1 MSRFPALYD
10 PSNKKLYPLRGFD
23 SFLVGRNETANVVLQ
38 DRSCS
43 RHHFRILHYQGRY
56 YVEALS
62 PTNVTYCN
70 DQPVP
75 VTQPT
80 LLQHEAILQAGSARF
95 RFLERAPGASGKA
108 IRSAPELPPQPPP
121 QALPDHL
128 QTLVVDSQASV
139 PGGGPM
145 PLGDVHIPV
154 AGKMLI
160 GREQARVQVYLP
172 HPHISR
178 LHAHLTVQGTKVILR
193 DLNSANGTYVNG
205 KRLTRPVALK
215 PGDQIDVGPYA
226 LEFTGA
232 ELLSRS
238 RSDNIELVAR
248 SLRRVVTSR
257 ETGKPITLLDNITL
271 VIKPRE
277 FVCLL
282 GPSGSGKSTLLS
294 ALSGRLTPDDG
305 VVLVNGKEVLNH
317 FEALKQDMAVVPQ
330 KDLLHESLKLG
341 EALWYTAR
349 LRLPPDT
356 SYRET
361 HACIDQILDT
371 VNLKTRRGTAIRYL
385 SGGQIKRASLANE
398 ILCKPSLLFLDEVTS
413 GLDEQTDRD
422 MMSLFR
428 SLADA
433 GKTVVCITHSL
444 SNVERNCHLV
454 VILANGGR
462 LAFVGKPAEALE
474 YFNIERLGDV
484 YERLAEE
491 SPEHWRDA
499 FRASPFYETYVQ
511 ARLPAAKK
519 ELDAVEEQ
527 PPHSLLENAG
537 LFLRQTGLLTRR
549 YLAIWRGDFLALL
562 AMLGQSLVVAGL
574 LALLFGDLRKETD
587 PQVHAQHSVSLL
599 FLLAVSSFWFG
610 CNNAAKEMVKERAI
624 AARERDFNVKLSSYY
639 TSKVLVLLLFSSV
652 QTVLLYL
659 LAHHWCGP
667 PGPEGAECG
676 LLLVLAATG
685 VTLGLAISALAPT
698 EEMAVTLI
706 PMVIIPQ
713 IILSGVIAPLKD
725 LSEKLA
731 RAMITTYWGNRG
743 LDALLPEEVAR
754 YAGLKQESA
763 REAILVLACHA
774 LVFVLIALL
783 CLWLQGRRGKVRAR
797 VRQEGSGS
805 VEAVPG
811 RGGR

>member
-10 PSNKKLYPLRGFD
+10 SASKKLYPLRGFD

-38 DRSCS
+38 DRTCS

-62 PTNVTYCN
+62 PTNATYCN

-75 VTQPT
+75 VTQP
-80 LLQHEAILQAGSARF
+80 LMLQHEAVLQAGSARF

-108 IRSAPELPPQPPP
+108 VRPVPEPPAQAPPK
-121 QALPDHL
+121 AMPDHL
-128 QTLVVDSQASV
+128 ETLFVDPKASI

-145 PLGDVHIPV
+145 PLGDVRIPV
-154 AGKMLI
+154 AGKMAI

-172 HPHISR
+172 HPHVSR
-178 LHAHLTVQGTKVILR
+178 LHAHLTVQPSGKVVLR
-193 DLNSANGTYVNG
+193 DLNSANGTFVNG

-226 LEFTGA
+226 LEFTGT

-248 SLRRVVTSR
+248 NLRRVVNSR
-257 ETGKPITLLDNITL
+257 ETGKPITLLDDVTL

-294 ALSGRLTPDDG
+294 ALSGRMTPDDG
-305 VVLVNGKEVLNH
+305 VVLVNGKEVLTH

-330 KDLLHESLKLG
+330 KDLLHESLKVG

-361 HACIDQILDT
+361 RTCIDQILDT

-385 SGGQIKRASLANE
+385 SGGQVKRASLANE
-398 ILCKPSLLFLDEVTS
+398 ILCRPSLLFLDEVTS

-422 MMSLFR
+422 MMGLFR
-428 SLADA
+428 SLADS

-444 SNVERNCHLV
+444 ANVERNCHLV

-462 LAFVGKPAEALE
+462 LAFVGRPDEALE

-491 SPEHWRDA
+491 QPEHWRDT
-499 FRASPFYETYVQ
+499 FKASPYYNTYVQ
-511 ARLPAAKK
+511 SRLPAPEK
-519 ELDAVEEQ
+519 ETDAIVEQ
-527 PPHSLLENAG
+527 PPHSLLENMG
-537 LFLRQTGLLTRR
+537 LFVRQTSLLTRR
-549 YLAIWRGDFLALL
+549 YLAIWRGDYLALL
-562 AMLGQSLVVAGL
+562 AILGQSLVVAAL
-574 LALLFGDLRKETD
+574 LGLLFGDLRKLKDSD
-587 PQVHAQHSVSLL
+587 PIVHAQHAVNLL
-599 FLLAVSSFWFG
+599 FLMAVSSFWFG
-610 CNNAAKEMVKERAI
+610 CNNAAKEIVKERAI
-624 AARERDFNVKLSSYY
+624 AARERDFNVQLSSYY
-639 TSKVLVLLLFSSV
+639 MSKLLVLLLFSSV
-652 QTVLLYL
+652 QTVLLFVL
-659 LAHHWCGP
+659 VHSWCGP
-667 PGPEGAECG
+667 PGPERAECG
-676 LLLVLAATG
+676 LLLALAATG

-698 EEMAVTLI
+698 EEMAATLI

-731 RAMITTYWGNRG
+731 MGLITTYWGTRG
-743 LDALLPEEVAR
+743 LDALLPEAVAKVI
-754 YAGLKQESA
+754 GLKQESA
-763 REAILVLACHA
+763 RDAALVLAGHA

-783 CLWLQGRRGKVRAR
+783 CLWLQGRRSKGRGR
-797 VRQEGSGS
+797 VR
-805 VEAVPG
+805 
-811 RGGR
+811 R